1 MKCINCGFNNPNII
15 QILGGKSAIKKRF
28 AGLSKKEI
36 SEIMRKMRRGEKLS

>member
-1 MKCINCGFNNPNII
+1 MPKGVYIRTEEHR
-15 QILGGKSAIKKRF
+15 KKRF